1 MDGQFPRLSDLL
13 RAQGPLGADA
23 AARLLLPVAESL
35 AVVHDRGEVHGAI
48 SPDAIVIG
56 TDGTAGILP
65 RTAVVPDPAF
75 LQPGSDR
82 MWRPRATDD
91 VWAMGALLVHTATGR
106 PPVGAPQ
113 PRLVGWLTPL
123 LELALAVDDRERP
136 TMGEVAQYLRGPTSA
151 ASGSDQDEGRRRRAV
166 VPLAVGGVVL
176 LAAVGGALLFLPGMR
191 DGEDTAPP
199 AAATSRSTPAPS
211 ASTTTVPSATA
222 TAPVVTAARL
232 ESFARRYVATAS
244 RDPRAGFRMLTPEYQ
259 SSSPRYT
266 EVWRGIRAPRIL
278 SVTADPDR
286 LSVSYRYRYLRDGR
300 SITEDIT
307 LRLVA
312 QGDSLLIAGATARP
326 V

>member
-23 AARLLLPVAESL
+23 AARLLLPVAEAL

-48 SPDAIVIG
+48 SPDAVVIG

-75 LQPGSDR
+75 LPPGPDR
-82 MWRPRATDD
+82 MWRPRAADD
-91 VWAMGALLVHTATGR
+91 VWAMGALLVHAATGR
-106 PPVGAPQ
+106 PPIGAPQ

-123 LELALAVDDRERP
+123 LEMALAADDRERP
-136 TMGEVAQYLRGPTSA
+136 TMGEVAGYLRGNL
-151 ASGSDQDEGRRRRAV
+151 GSPPGPAERRRRRALL
-166 VPLAVGGVVL
+166 PLAVGGVVL
-176 LAAVGGALLFLPGMR
+176 LAAVGGALLFLPGS
-191 DGEDTAPP
+191 GEDDGAPP
-199 AAATSRSTPAPS
+199 RAGDSTSAATAAPS
-211 ASTTTVPSATA
+211 PTPSTVPSATA
-222 TAPVVTAARL
+222 SAPVVTAARL

-244 RDPRAGFRMLTPEYQ
+244 RDPQAGFRLLTRDYQ
-259 SSSPRYT
+259 TSSPRYV
-266 EVWRGIRAPRIL
+266 EVWRGIRSPRIL
-278 SVTADPDR
+278 SVRADPDR

-312 QGDSLLIAGATARP
+312 EGDSLLIAGATARP
-326 V
+326 A